1 MQGGDPRIPM
11 SRGCY
16 SSRHFI
22 LMPWVSI
29 PSLPLAGGAGTAP
42 APGDSPEPQKTPQL
56 GVGAGK
62 GPAWMCNHLL
72 ASLPVGFGDSH
83 RLLCSLSRA
92 RHAWA
97 LSHPAPRVGFCPDI
111 SFSGGS
117 WAFTAGAVVL
127 WHMEGGSSARALAAD
142 RYKRYHCRKP
152 PAAPSTS
159 RAPQLCSR
167 AWGGLGHPRGW
178 QQQALCWQHPQTH
191 PLPSCLNAPNAG
203 LHLGGLRATSLWQGC
218 VLLLL
223 LVAFPC
229 TAYRLTPPTR
239 QICRFASQ
247 RKLPKPLVSSSR
259 HPAGEPTDT
268 ERLLTRAGL
277 WWLGLGWAIY

>member
-16 SSRHFI
+16 SSHHFS

-142 RYKRYHCRKP
+142 RYERYHC
-152 PAAPSTS
+152 STS
-159 RAPQLCSR
+159 
-167 AWGGLGHPRGW
+167 
-178 QQQALCWQHPQTH
+178 
-191 PLPSCLNAPNAG
+191 
-203 LHLGGLRATSLWQGC
+203 LGGVIQQRFNFRFCLGEPAESSFLEHCGLLRGC
-218 VLLLL
+218 PARVG
-223 LVAFPC
+223 
-229 TAYRLTPPTR
+229 
-239 QICRFASQ
+239 S
-247 RKLPKPLVSSSR
+247 
-259 HPAGEPTDT
+259 AGEC
-268 ERLLTRAGL
+268 
-277 WWLGLGWAIY
+277 YK